1 MSNPSRTILLTGVTG
16 QVGSELYHCL
26 QHLGTVVPTINKGE
40 AFAGKA
46 LELDLSDADSI
57 LAVVNEV
64 RPDLIVNPAA
74 YTAVDKA
81 EQEEVLAMKV
91 NARAPEIFAEW
102 AKVHGASLVHFSTD
116 YVYPGTGTQLYRED
130 DTVGPLNVYGRS
142 KLVGDEAVAS
152 IGGSYVILRT
162 SWVYGIVGNNFVKTM
177 LRLGGERES
186 LQIVGDQIGAPT
198 SARTLSDITSMIL
211 AATVSKHGFG
221 ALAERK
227 GVYHAVNSGVT
238 SWYEF
243 AREIFRLA
251 VEHGVQHKLR
261 DGKSIATEAYPTPA
275 RRPKNSR
282 LSLEKLST
290 TFQITPAAWDAAL
303 AWAMPFIVWSMGSG
317 TNGTYLSAKPIK
329 L

>member
-1 MSNPSRTILLTGVTG
+1 MSKPSRIILLTGVTG

-57 LAVVNEV
+57 RAVLKDV

-81 EQEEVLAMKV
+81 EQEEALAMKV

-102 AKVHGASLVHFSTD
+102 AKAHDASLVHFSTD

-130 DTVGPLNVYGRS
+130 DAVGPLNTYGKS
-142 KLVGDEAVAS
+142 KLAGDEAVAA

-177 LRLGGERES
+177 LRLAGERES
-186 LQIVGDQIGAPT
+186 LNVVGDQIGAPT

-211 AATVSKHGFG
+211 ASSVTKQGFG

-238 SWYEF
+238 SWYDF

-251 VEHGVQHKLR
+251 TAHGVPLKLK
-261 DGKSIATEAYPTPA
+261 DLKSIATEAYPTPA
-275 RRPKNSR
+275 QRPKNSR
-282 LSLEKLST
+282 LSLEKLAT
-290 TFQITPAAWDAAL
+290 TFQITPASWDAAL
-303 AWAMPFIVWSMGSG
+303 AWAMPFIVWGQALVPTSL
-317 TNGTYLSAKPIK
+317 NP
-329 L
+329 

>member
-1 MSNPSRTILLTGVTG
+1 MNT
-16 QVGSELYHCL
+16 Y
-26 QHLGTVVPTINKGE
+26 
-40 AFAGKA
+40 GK
-46 LELDLSDADSI
+46 
-57 LAVVNEV
+57 
-64 RPDLIVNPAA
+64 
-74 YTAVDKA
+74 
-81 EQEEVLAMKV
+81 
-91 NARAPEIFAEW
+91 
-102 AKVHGASLVHFSTD
+102 
-116 YVYPGTGTQLYRED
+116 
-130 DTVGPLNVYGRS
+130 S
-142 KLVGDEAVAS
+142 KLAGDEAIAS

-211 AATVSKHGFG
+211 AMTVNKNGFG

-227 GVYHAVNSGVT
+227 GIYHAVNSGVT

-251 VEHGVQHKLR
+251 AEHGAPLKLK
-261 DGKSIATEAYPTPA
+261 DLKSIATEAYPTPA

-303 AWAMPFIVWSMGSG
+303 AWAMPFILLGSG
-317 TNGTYLSAKPIK
+317 TVAKPLK
-329 L
+329 S